1 VRGAVRRESGG
12 RQVPMEWNSLEG
24 DFYFF
29 PAAAGQALVTS
40 SLPPAPAPDPQAAID
55 DALWSAVKDSS
66 SSAEL
71 FAYLNRFPA
80 GRHAKEARARL
91 ADLVAPAD
99 RPGAAAALPDAG
111 QLPLPPGAP
120 PDEPREAETSE
131 LARFRVIKELER
143 WGELGTER
151 RPSDARRNDQ
161 GFAEGDRYRY
171 RSTGGAMAYSFWRI
185 DRITPDGQLVIG
197 DGETRLDKLG
207 QAYRV
212 GHARPGQWLQWSQ
225 PLPTAELARQ
235 GVGAQRLVQTRLTVG
250 EGQSE
255 AYWLELS
262 GTVKAADSE
271 TLETPA
277 GRFDTVRVDVQLR
290 GRGNLR
296 GGMTQTPSL
305 VDLRLSYW
313 YARGVP
319 LPVAWRW
326 EERRDGILE
335 QRVRQDLQALDVL
348 GAAAG
353 SAAKR

>member
-1 VRGAVRRESGG
+1 
-12 RQVPMEWNSLEG
+12 
-24 DFYFF
+24 
-29 PAAAGQALVTS
+29 
-40 SLPPAPAPDPQAAID
+40 
-55 DALWSAVKDSS
+55 
-66 SSAEL
+66 
-71 FAYLNRFPA
+71 
-80 GRHAKEARARL
+80 
-91 ADLVAPAD
+91 
-99 RPGAAAALPDAG
+99 
-111 QLPLPPGAP
+111 
-120 PDEPREAETSE
+120 
-131 LARFRVIKELER
+131 
-143 WGELGTER
+143 
-151 RPSDARRNDQ
+151 
-161 GFAEGDRYRY
+161 
-171 RSTGGAMAYSFWRI
+171 
-185 DRITPDGQLVIG
+185 
-197 DGETRLDKLG
+197 
-207 QAYRV
+207 
-212 GHARPGQWLQWSQ
+212 
-225 PLPTAELARQ
+225 LPTAELARQ

-296 GGMTQTPSL
+296 GAMTQTPSL